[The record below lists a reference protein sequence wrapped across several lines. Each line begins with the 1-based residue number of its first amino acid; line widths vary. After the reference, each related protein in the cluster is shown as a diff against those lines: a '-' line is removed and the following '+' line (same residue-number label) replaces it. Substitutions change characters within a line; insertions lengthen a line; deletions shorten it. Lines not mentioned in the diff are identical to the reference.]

1 MNTRYVHPTTQ
12 KLLDAMATKLPQSIL
27 LTGPKGIGLATIAT
41 EFASQFTKTPIWVLP
56 EKDQKVDLEKGSVT
70 IDSIRKLYDQ
80 TRAKAVSR
88 QVIIIDYAERMTAQ
102 AQNAFLKLLEEPN
115 QSVHFIMLSHSLDPL
130 LPTVLSRVQKL
141 EFRPIT
147 PTQTASLL
155 KELGVTDTM
164 RIQQLTY
171 MAGGL
176 PAELTRLVTDAER
189 FEARASIFRDARTL
203 LQGAT
208 YDGLRV
214 AQRYANTRPEALA
227 LVQDASTILVRSLQT
242 TGDVQQS
249 AIAKLD
255 ALEKARGRI
264 AANGSI
270 KLVLAALVV

>member
-12 KLLDAMATKLPQSIL
+12 KLLNAMAAKLPQSIL
-27 LTGPKGIGLATIAT
+27 LTGPKGIGLATIAA

-80 TRAKAVSR
+80 TRAKATNR
-88 QVIIIDYAERMTAQ
+88 QVIIIDYAEGMTTQ

-115 QSVHFIMLSHSLDPL
+115 QSVHFIILSHSLGPL

-141 EFRPIT
+141 EFRPIS

-171 MAGGL
+171 MA
-176 PAELTRLVTDAER
+176 TDATSDR
-189 FEARASIFRDARTL
+189 R
-203 LQGAT
+203 
-208 YDGLRV
+208 
-214 AQRYANTRPEALA
+214 
-227 LVQDASTILVRSLQT
+227 
-242 TGDVQQS
+242 
-249 AIAKLD
+249 
-255 ALEKARGRI
+255 
-264 AANGSI
+264 
-270 KLVLAALVV
+270 